1 MMNESDRSDRR
12 ILFGLMLPAMLM
24 PMLSTMS
31 RVALPTVRD
40 TFSLTADLTA
50 WIDVGFTLPFMLFM
64 PVYGR
69 LGDGLGAR
77 RLLLIGIAFF
87 TLGTALVL
95 KAATMPHL
103 LIGRAIQGIGLAGM
117 VPLSI
122 GLLASHFPPQ
132 TRGQTMGTWSTIGP
146 TTGLFG
152 PLAAGLLVGVWG
164 WQAAFAPSLVCG
176 LIAFGVVY
184 YLIPAITNDIQTD
197 SLSFL
202 RTFDWGGML
211 LLAGAASSLVFYLSS
226 RAITGV
232 APLRDG
238 RLIGAALL
246 FLILFLWWEKKRS
259 NPFIT
264 PSLFTNGPFLRGTF
278 CATMR
283 MVSMGGIGFLIPLYL
298 VDIKGIRPAELG
310 GMLMIGAGSMAIV
323 VRLAGSL
330 ADRWSSRWFVVIGL
344 LGQAG
349 TLFTF
354 AHLPANISLWHI
366 GIALSAHGLSAGL
379 MLATLHK
386 VVMER
391 VEQTETGTA
400 AGLYSMCRFLG
411 AATGTALSGVLLQ
424 DHLDAGLEL
433 LTAYQRVFSVIAL
446 FPAFGLLIA
455 LSLRED

>member
-1 MMNESDRSDRR
+1 MGESDRSDSS
-12 ILFGLMLPAMLM
+12 ILLGLMLPAMLM

-31 RVALPTVRD
+31 RVALPMVRD
-40 TFSLTADLTA
+40 TFALTADLTA
-50 WIDVGFTLPFMLFM
+50 WIDVSFTLPFMLFM

-77 RLLLIGIAFF
+77 RLLLAGIALF

-95 KAATMPHL
+95 NASTMPHL
-103 LIGRAIQGIGLAGM
+103 LVGRTVQGIGLAGM
-117 VPLSI
+117 TPLSI
-122 GLLASHFPPQ
+122 GLIASLFPPQ
-132 TRGQTMGTWSTIGP
+132 TRGQTMGTWSTVGP
-146 TTGLFG
+146 TTGFLG
-152 PLAAGLLVGVWG
+152 PLAAGLLVSVWG

-176 LIAFGVVY
+176 FIAFVVVY
-184 YLIPAITNDIQTD
+184 HLIPARTHSAQTK
-197 SLSFL
+197 SMAFL

-211 LLAGAASSLVFYLSS
+211 LLAGAASSLVFFLSS
-226 RAITGV
+226 RAITGI
-232 APLRDG
+232 APLQDG
-238 RLIGAALL
+238 RLIAAALL
-246 FLILFLWWEKKRS
+246 FLLFFLWWEKRRHD
-259 NPFIT
+259 PFIA

-298 VDIKGIRPAELG
+298 FDIKGIQPAELG
-310 GMLMIGAGSMAIV
+310 GMLMIGAGSMAVV
-323 VRLAGSL
+323 VRLAGGL
-330 ADRWSSRWFVVIGL
+330 ADRWRSRWFVVVGL
-344 LGQAG
+344 SGQAG
-349 TLFTF
+349 TLFTL
-354 AHLPANISLWHI
+354 AHLPAGVSLWHI

-433 LTAYQRVFSVIAL
+433 LTAYQRVFGVIAL
-446 FPAFGLLIA
+446 FPALGLLTA
-455 LSLRED
+455 LSLHED